1 MRILQ
6 GRLRLERGLELLRHQ
21 GLTHA
26 YLYVR
31 HTKQRINRWVAQV
44 PLNFGIVCVHEVLNN
59 LKRAVFEF
67 SCFLWSNLSD
77 LGD

>member
-6 GRLRLERGLELLRHQ
+6 GRLRLDRGLELLRPQ
-21 GLTHA
+21 GLTHT

-44 PLNFGIVCVHEVLNN
+44 PLNLGIVCVHEVLNN
-59 LKRAVFEF
+59 LKRAVFEL
-67 SCFLWSNLSD
+67 SCFLRSNLSD
-77 LGD
+77 FSD